1 MGPYSK
7 AYLYPGLRESEKTI
21 YKNTLL
27 LVISKV
33 HKDTLAQKPSHS
45 FSILGHYTLN
55 STKFKRSVNKRPPVQ
70 RGSNLGLNNSILET
84 YKNSTLQNY
93 KSKLTLFYKDSNKQN
108 FSHRKTI

>member
-70 RGSNLGLNNSILET
+70 RGLGIEQLHSWDIQKQYT
-84 YKNSTLQNY
+84 KHY
-93 KSKLTLFYKDSNKQN
+93 KSKLTL
-108 FSHRKTI
+108 II